1 MAKKTKTVKRDPKK
15 IRETLGSFI
24 KEQRLNNNFS
34 QAELAYNLGYSSP
47 QFISDWE
54 RGVSSPPMKKLPEL
68 ANELNVKT
76 EVLFELLVELATLQ
90 LTTSLKEEFK
100 KIS

>member
-1 MAKKTKTVKRDPKK
+1 MAKKTKTKRDPKK

-24 KEQRLNNNFS
+24 KESRLKKNFS
-34 QAELAYNLGYSSP
+34 QAELAANLGYSSP

-54 RGVSSPPMKKLPEL
+54 RGVSSPPLKKLPEL
-68 ANELNVKT
+68 AAELNVKMET
-76 EVLFELLVELATLQ
+76 LFELLLELATLQ
-90 LTTSLKEEFK
+90 LTTNLKEEFK

>member
-1 MAKKTKTVKRDPKK
+1 MAKKVKRDPKK

-24 KEQRLNNNFS
+24 KTHRLNNNFS
-34 QAELAYNLGYSSP
+34 QAELAHSLGYSSP

-54 RGVSSPPMKKLPEL
+54 RGVSAPPMKKLPEL
-68 ANELNVKT
+68 ASELNVKT

>member
-1 MAKKTKTVKRDPKK
+1 MAKKVKSKRDSKK

-24 KEQRLNNNFS
+24 KENRLEKNYS
-34 QAELAYNLGYSSP
+34 QAELAAALGYSSP

-54 RGVSSPPMKKLPEL
+54 RGVSSPPLKKLPEL
-68 ANELNVKT
+68 ANELDVKM
-76 EVLFELLVELATLQ
+76 EKLFDLLLELATTQ
-90 LTTSLKEEFK
+90 LTTNLKEEYK